1 MSSPIARPVGPT
13 RRAEMSTS
21 APAPEPRSSTVSPS
35 DRSATAVGTPQ
46 PRDALT
52 APAGTSS
59 RSAASYSRPPNTSV
73 SPAGP
78 HVAAPPPQ
86 QPSSPPAVAAAA
98 YRSRTFSRMLLGS
111 GMWISFR
118 TDCGGQRVERRP
130 VVGAR
135 HGNMQRPRVV
145 VEVEVEVEEG
155 TALPFDVDRIP
166 KQGHVD
172 GGGEAHVEG
181 VFTALHG
188 GDAPAQ
194 AAVAVGLLA
203 TARRVQAACGR
214 IQLSHPRS
222 SVRASRT

>member
-1 MSSPIARPVGPT
+1 MSRPIARPVGPT

-59 RSAASYSRPPNTSV
+59 RSASSYRRPPNTSV
-73 SPAGP
+73 SSAGP
-78 HVAAPPPQ
+78 QLAAPPPQ

-98 YRSRTFSRMLLGS
+98 YRSRTVSRMLLGS
-111 GMWISFR
+111 AIRISFR
-118 TDCGGQRVERRP
+118 TDCGGQRVERGP
-130 VVGAR
+130 VVGSR
-135 HGNMQRPRVV
+135 HGDMQRSRMV
-145 VEVEVEVEEG
+145 VEAEVEEG
-155 TALPFDVDRIP
+155 TARTFDVDRLP
-166 KQGHVD
+166 KQGYVN
-172 GGGEAHVEG
+172 GVGKAHVEG
-181 VFTALHG
+181 VVAALHG
-188 GDAPAQ
+188 RDARAQ

-203 TARRVQAACGR
+203 AARRVQAAGGR

-222 SVRASRT
+222 SVTASGTT